1 MACEGPVFFISIL
14 GTEYWTGWAP
24 RIGRGSGAADWT
36 GFGSGSGWLLGL
48 WVSVFGSTVVF
59 WRLGFGLRIRCC

>member
-24 RIGRGSGAADWT
+24 KVGRVRHRGLDEAQVPQIGRVLAQG
-36 GFGSGSGWLLGL
+36 
-48 WVSVFGSTVVF
+48 VV
-59 WRLGFGLRIRCC
+59 GC